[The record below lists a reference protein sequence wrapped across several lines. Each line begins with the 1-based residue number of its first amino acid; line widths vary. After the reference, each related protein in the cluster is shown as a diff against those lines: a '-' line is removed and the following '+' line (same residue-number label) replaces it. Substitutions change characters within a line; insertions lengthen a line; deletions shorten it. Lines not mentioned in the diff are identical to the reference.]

1 MKVIWDKDK
10 EKKLL
15 RERKISL
22 SEIGDMLMSNQFIE
36 VLENPQHPNQ
46 LIFILSY
53 KDYTHAVP
61 FIIDSEGA
69 IVLKTAYPSRK
80 HHKLFGGISNESKT
94 R

>member
-36 VLENPQHPNQ
+36 ILENPQHPNQ
-46 LIFILSY
+46 LIFILRY
-53 KDYTHAVP
+53 KNYTHAVP

-80 HHKLFGGISNESKT
+80 HHKLFGGISNESKA